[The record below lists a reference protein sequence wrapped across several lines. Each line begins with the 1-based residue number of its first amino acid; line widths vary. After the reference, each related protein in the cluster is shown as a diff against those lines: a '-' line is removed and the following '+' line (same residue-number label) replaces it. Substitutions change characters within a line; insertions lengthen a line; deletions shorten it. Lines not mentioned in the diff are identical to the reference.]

1 MTRSAWSLRN
11 RLIAL
16 LAALTLV
23 AWAVGSVWLYRSVE
37 EQAGALFDAALVET
51 AHAVFAA
58 VAHEGLRK
66 EDDFDFEPEQH
77 VHPERM
83 FYQLRDRRGR
93 IRYASPGSPSEALAG
108 PEASGFTDGRAG
120 GIGYRVYTLRDPR
133 LRAAIHVGQ
142 RVSDREALVRGMALR
157 LLLPGVLVV
166 VLLAAGAWII
176 VRRVTAP
183 VVSYARAIDA
193 RAPTESG
200 AVAADELPEELRPVG
215 EAVNRLLQRVDD
227 ALLHERT
234 LTADAAHELRTPLS
248 ALRAQAQVALRAHDG
263 AERSEALQA
272 LIGGVDRA
280 TRMVET
286 VLALARLDAR
296 TLDRSALPIVAL
308 QPLVAGVAEGLG
320 AVARAGGRTIEVDVP
335 DIAVPADRESLP
347 VALRNLLENALRH
360 ARARVRISAHE
371 HDGRAVL
378 TVSDDGSGMTPE
390 QQTRAFDRFYR
401 GTADGTGAGLGLAL
415 VKRVADLHG
424 GDVHFG
430 PGLGSIG
437 LSVQIS
443 LPTLRPHRDVPRD

>member
-16 LAALTLV
+16 LATLSLV

-51 AHAVFAA
+51 AHAVFAS

-66 EDDFDFEPEQH
+66 DDDLDFEPEEH
-77 VHPERM
+77 AHPERM

-93 IRYASPGSPSEALAG
+93 IRYASPGAPAEPLAS
-108 PEASGFTDGRAG
+108 PEATGFTDSRADG
-120 GIGYRVYTLRDPR
+120 VEFRVYTLREPR

-142 RVSDREALVRGMALR
+142 RVADREALVRNMALR

-166 VLLAAGAWII
+166 LLLSAGAWII

-200 AVAADELPEELRPVG
+200 AVAADELPDELRPVG
-215 EAVNRLLQRVDD
+215 EAVNRLLERVDD

-248 ALRAQAQVALRAHDG
+248 ALRAQAQVALRSHDA
-263 AERSEALQA
+263 AERNEALQA

-280 TRMVET
+280 TRLVET
-286 VLALARLDAR
+286 VLALARLDAS
-296 TLDRSALPIVAL
+296 TLDRAALPIVAL
-308 QPLVAGVAEGLG
+308 RPLVAGVVDGLST
-320 AVARAGGRTIEVDVP
+320 AARASGRTIEVDVP
-335 DIAVPADRESLP
+335 DIGVPADRESLP
-347 VALRNLLENALRH
+347 VALGNLLENALRH

-371 HDGRAVL
+371 NDARVVL
-378 TVSDDGSGMTPE
+378 TVADDGSGMTPE
-390 QQTRAFDRFYR
+390 QQARAFDRFYR
-401 GTADGTGAGLGLAL
+401 GSADSTGAGLGLAL
-415 VKRVADLHG
+415 VKRVAELHG

-430 PGLGSIG
+430 PGLGSSG
-437 LSVQIS
+437 LSVQVS
-443 LPTLRPHRDVPRD
+443 LPIRRLPKDFPRS